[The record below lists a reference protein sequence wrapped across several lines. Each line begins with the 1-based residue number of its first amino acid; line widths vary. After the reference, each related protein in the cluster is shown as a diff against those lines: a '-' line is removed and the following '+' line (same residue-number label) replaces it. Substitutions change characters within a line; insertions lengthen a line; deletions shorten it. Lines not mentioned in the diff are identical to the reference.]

1 MNSQYS
7 QRYRSCEPFDLQS
20 HEGRVL
26 DYFSRYL
33 VEVSKESDKARIIN
47 SGAIRRLDKLITDK
61 HLCTQSCLSNYLSGI
76 PTKKDFLKEKPLIFP
91 FGCNLSQVEAVEKAF
106 SSNLSI
112 IQGPPGTG
120 KTQTILNIIANLLIR
135 DMSVAVVSNNNSAT
149 KGSSSKTP
157 VTKPDGTK
165 MFRSVFL
172 NDARRCCFFLPT

>member
-33 VEVSKESDKARIIN
+33 VEASKESDKARIIN

-91 FGCNLSQVEAVEKAF
+91 FGCNLSQVEASKKPSLATYPSF
-106 SSNLSI
+106 KDHLG
-112 IQGPPGTG
+112 QG
-120 KTQTILNIIANLLIR
+120 KR
-135 DMSVAVVSNNNSAT
+135 
-149 KGSSSKTP
+149 
-157 VTKPDGTK
+157 KP
-165 MFRSVFL
+165 F
-172 NDARRCCFFLPT
+172 